1 MPIVITPSGNKF
13 VAKLGLDDVEIGDIL
28 SSTFKPHVKIKRF
41 ANQCDLAI
49 SYPTASTGLAT
60 LDAQNNKVGFIIDA
74 NTRVEI
80 YSKDSDA
87 DLVAGSMEFD
97 VILTKKPAGNKNT
110 ISLKLDSTTIDWTK
124 ILPLNVE
131 YDQTKCIDRFP
142 KHIPPFVITPTSIS
156 DATGEVLLTRAE
168 NKINS
173 YEGKA
178 KQVHKVTSVLGKN
191 KNNGLDMIWTDVSET
206 HAHIRRG
213 KARDSVGT
221 EVWVEDMN
229 LLPDGTFIFT
239 LPLDFIKNAVYPIR
253 QAVGVDPAYTQTWT
267 SWQSD
272 GYGGAD
278 GVWHDYDIFTALS
291 VPKGAVVSVV
301 LSNSTT
307 GTENRLGIRT
317 DGSALNRRVTL
328 HEAEGGGQTHCRMF
342 ATVHA
347 TTGLI
352 ECYHSDVSD
361 ADYFYLSGYWQN
373 VTFTERFT
381 PFQPSSY
388 ADWVNSTLGA
398 GCESKVTH
406 IIMENWGVQ
415 DVAKIGGVRANGSAL
430 ERKILIHESES
441 GGSTALDLLVKAD
454 ASGIIEV
461 YGDDSS
467 NSHFD
472 DMGYFGTEMDF
483 VELWQEIPL
492 TTTSWEAEDLTA
504 YLDADGRMV
513 DFLLVH
519 LTESTAG
526 ITLGVRDGDDAATER
541 KLVEHEAESAG
552 AGGEYTGF
560 SMSAKTNASGVV
572 NLISNGAGE
581 MFMLTGYFKPATIIG
596 GWANIKNIRA
606 GTGTILATDLASI
619 WFGTTEVA
627 VADIAELCGVLV

>member
-97 VILTKKPAGNKNT
+97 VILTKKPAGNKNP

-131 YDQTKCIDRFP
+131 YDQAKCIDRFP
-142 KHIPPFVITPTSIS
+142 KHTAPFVITPTSIS

-191 KNNGLDMIWTDVSET
+191 KNNGLDMTWTDVSET

-229 LLPDGTFIFT
+229 LAQDGTFTFT

-278 GVWHDYDIFTALS
+278 GVWHDYDIFTAKS
-291 VPKGAVVSVV
+291 VPKGAVISVV
-301 LSNSTT
+301 LSNSTS
-307 GTENRLGIRT
+307 GTENTLGIRT
-317 DGSALNRRVTL
+317 DGSALDGRYVIL

-361 ADYFYLSGYWQN
+361 ADYFYLSGYWTN
-373 VTFTERFT
+373 VTFTELQASFT
-381 PFQPSSY
+381 PSVENAWSDITLF
-388 ADWVNSTLGA
+388 AGANVVHHILLTNSETDA
-398 GCESKVTH
+398 SNT
-406 IIMENWGVQ
+406 M
-415 DVAKIGGVRANGSAL
+415 GVRQN
-430 ERKILIHESES
+430 
-441 GGSTALDLLVKAD
+441 
-454 ASGIIEV
+454 
-461 YGDDSS
+461 
-467 NSHFD
+467 
-472 DMGYFGTEMDF
+472 
-483 VELWQEIPL
+483 EI
-492 TTTSWEAEDLTA
+492 
-504 YLDADGRMV
+504 GRAHV
-513 DFLLVH
+513 
-519 LTESTAG
+519 
-526 ITLGVRDGDDAATER
+526 
-541 KLVEHEAESAG
+541 
-552 AGGEYTGF
+552 
-560 SMSAKTNASGVV
+560 
-572 NLISNGAGE
+572 
-581 MFMLTGYFKPATIIG
+581 
-596 GWANIKNIRA
+596 
-606 GTGTILATDLASI
+606 
-619 WFGTTEVA
+619 
-627 VADIAELCGVLV
+627 